1 MSRLNSNLLNDLQA
15 RQNNGRLHVELT
27 PELEEWMLRTF
38 RGDRDRADIRIR
50 RMRNIL
56 VFQTDLVDQIFE
68 RPNGHTLLGV
78 IGSLGETHAV
88 QSELASRGLGSYLAR
103 VAVENNL
110 IEQPERNRVLLAW
123 LFPLYFSIDY
133 LQDSEIT
140 CDMIDSLTAILNVS
154 GKCLRS
160 AIASGDVESNGYRS
174 CSRFVKTT
182 LETLSSIAL
191 RGSSVRHLF
200 DQNLNTLVQFC
211 TCFVEDN
218 LSVRLEAQENVVFQT
233 CLALASFAA
242 MVENPVLVEPAIIY
256 FRWVRVLRY
265 DTEEVLGHSIS
276 NLTKRVVVD
285 VSDCRPAEN
294 LYAYLS
300 LCSFTASS
308 QVRFI
313 GAIALTVV
321 LDLLDK
327 GTVWL
332 PHHDAEPLACDITDV
347 CSVFD
352 RPRCDTPA
360 SRTYTR
366 HALESRLRDDA
377 TMLGCHVDRLR
388 SDYQRSSGPH
398 SFLAEAVL
406 RLLGD
411 VSPEVRKIGR
421 TALDRVPRHVL
432 QQAVWSP
439 SLHRR
444 FCDEGKVIVTSM
456 LILSRRGDVPL
467 PVDILV
473 SFVFPFACTAVM

>member
-1 MSRLNSNLLNDLQA
+1 MSRLDSNLLHDLQS
-15 RQNNGRLHVELT
+15 RQSSGRLHVELS

-50 RMRNIL
+50 RMRNIV
-56 VFQTDLVDQIFE
+56 VFQTDLVEQIFE
-68 RPNGHTLLGV
+68 RPSGHTLLGV

-88 QSELASRGLGSYLAR
+88 RSGLASRGLGSFLAR
-103 VAVENNL
+103 VAVECNL
-110 IEQPERNRVLLAW
+110 MEQPERNRVLLAW
-123 LFPLYFSIDY
+123 LFPLHGNIDY

-140 CDMIDSLTAILNVS
+140 RDIIEGLTAILNVS

-160 AIASGDVESNGYRS
+160 AIARGDMESDSYLT
-174 CSRFVKTT
+174 CSRFVKST

-200 DQNLNTLVQFC
+200 EENLDTLIHFC

-218 LSVRLEAQENVVFQT
+218 LSIRLEAQENLVFQT
-233 CLALASFAA
+233 CLTLASFAA
-242 MVENPVLVEPAIIY
+242 MMEKPILVEPAIIY

-285 VSDCRPAEN
+285 VSDFRLAEK

-313 GAIALTVV
+313 GAIALSVI

-327 GTVWL
+327 TSVWL
-332 PHHDAEPLACDITDV
+332 PHQDAESLFSDRTDLR
-347 CSVFD
+347 SVFHQA
-352 RPRCDTPA
+352 RCDTPA

-388 SDYQRSSGPH
+388 ADYQGSSGPH

-406 RLLGD
+406 RLVRD
-411 VSPEVRKIGR
+411 TSPEVRKIGR

-439 SLHRR
+439 SLHRS